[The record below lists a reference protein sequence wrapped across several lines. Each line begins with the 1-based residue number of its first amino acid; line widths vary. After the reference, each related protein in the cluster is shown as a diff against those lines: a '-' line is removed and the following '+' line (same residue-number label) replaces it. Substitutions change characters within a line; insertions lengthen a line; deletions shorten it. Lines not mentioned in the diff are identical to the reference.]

1 MTIENEELKSLAIF
15 RYFKE
20 LEGVLSLE
28 NKPTTLLQ
36 KLSDEKFNV
45 KNYTLKENSMDDIS
59 EFKYIVARTSMLLVQ
74 KELNDNDYDNLNNHK
89 KAAFESFFD
98 YYDKNCPMFQDF
110 YEQLK
115 IEQILKEKEYL
126 ENNGNTNT
134 NPLNRKVKI

>member
-1 MTIENEELKSLAIF
+1 MTIGNEELKSLAIF

-28 NKPTTLLQ
+28 NKPIILLQ

-89 KAAFESFFD
+89 KAALESFFD